1 MRGWVLAM
9 VVLGLAVGCGGG
21 DEGGG
26 GGGEEAAQEACGA
39 APAAMSGQ
47 PQLPEGFPAPD
58 GVTYTGEEEAG
69 PSHIVEG
76 YREGSLEDAYEGYKS
91 AFPDAGYTV
100 TRDEKEADD
109 AEVNF
114 EGGSSTG
121 QVKLRQECSDRTSV
135 NITIRPE

>member
-1 MRGWVLAM
+1 MRGLVLAV
-9 VVLGLAVGCGGG
+9 VVLGFVAGCGGGG

-26 GGGEEAAQEACGA
+26 GEEATREACSA

-47 PQLPEGFPAPD
+47 PQLPEGFPTPD

-69 PSHIVEG
+69 PSSIVEG
-76 YREGSLEDAYEGYKS
+76 YREGSLEDTYESYKS

-100 TRDEKEADD
+100 TKDEKEEDD

-121 QVKLRQECSDRTSV
+121 QVKLIQECSDRTSV
-135 NITIRPE
+135 AITIRPE